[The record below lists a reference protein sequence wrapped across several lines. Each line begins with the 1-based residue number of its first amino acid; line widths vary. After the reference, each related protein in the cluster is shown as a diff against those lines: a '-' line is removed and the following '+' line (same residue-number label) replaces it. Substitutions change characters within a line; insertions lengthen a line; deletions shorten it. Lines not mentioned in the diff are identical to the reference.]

1 MKKPPIP
8 RPFFQ
13 IARNKHPGFL
23 SYPGKQRPE
32 GVYVKYEITFK
43 FTKNL
48 LNIQFRSVKKKKAR
62 WKRRERSLISLEN
75 IPRIHLVRNV
85 IQDCVV
91 AVGDDGVRL

>member
-13 IARNKHPGFL
+13 KARNKHPGFL

-48 LNIQFRSVKKKKAR
+48 LNILFRRVKIEKAR
-62 WKRRERSLISLEN
+62 GEKEKKGLN
-75 IPRIHLVRNV
+75 PV
-85 IQDCVV
+85 
-91 AVGDDGVRL
+91 